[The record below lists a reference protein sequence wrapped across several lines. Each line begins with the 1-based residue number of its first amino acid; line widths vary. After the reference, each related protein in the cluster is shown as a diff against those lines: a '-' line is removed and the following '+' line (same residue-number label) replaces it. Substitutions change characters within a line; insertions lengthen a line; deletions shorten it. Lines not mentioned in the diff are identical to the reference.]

1 MTEPMTESQ
10 IRFQNELE
18 GGSMPDELIRELAT
32 ARACALIDIDGKTT
46 MIVNRDGLELIM
58 RYAPDQ
64 ERAARFRDDLRAA
77 GY

>member
-1 MTEPMTESQ
+1 MTETQ

-18 GGSMPDELIRELAT
+18 SGEKMPDELIRKLAT
-32 ARACALIDIDGKTT
+32 ARACALIEIDGKTT

-64 ERAARFRDDLRAA
+64 ETVDRFRDVLRAN